1 MMLMGAFG
9 GAVTTF
15 VTKNVAAGLL
25 ASAVCGAALGVVV
38 AVATARFRADQ
49 MVTGLAVN
57 ILAFGLTSFLLRG
70 LFGGRAPVIVLS
82 TLRPLAVPYL
92 SRLPVVGEVLFRQPA
107 LTYAAFILVIPIH
120 FFLSKTRAGLT
131 LRAVGENP
139 AAAFSVGADPIRVRM
154 VAIIAGGAF
163 AGLGGAVLSL
173 QEIGTFTDGM
183 TNGRGFIALAA
194 IIVGRWMPFRVM
206 LGSLLFGAASAI
218 ALNIQGWGLPVS
230 SYIIQMTPYLIALAV
245 LCGVGRSARMPAAIG
260 KPFTRS

>member
-1 MMLMGAFG
+1 MSTSVLIELLAASVRIATPLLLVALGGVLSENAGTFAVGLEGMMLMGAFG
-9 GAVTTF
+9 GAVSTF
-15 VTKNVAAGLL
+15 VLKNVVAGLV
-25 ASAVCGAALGVVV
+25 ASVICGAALAAVV
-38 AVATARFRADQ
+38 AVATAKFRADQ

-70 LFGGRAPVIVLS
+70 LFGGRAPVIALP
-82 TLRPLAVPYL
+82 TLG
-92 SRLPVVGEVLFRQPA
+92 PV
-107 LTYAAFILVIPIH
+107 
-120 FFLSKTRAGLT
+120 
-131 LRAVGENP
+131 
-139 AAAFSVGADPIRVRM
+139 AAFSVGTNPVSVRM
-154 VAIIAGGAF
+154 AATIAGGGL
-163 AGLGGAVLSL
+163 AGVGGAVLSL

-206 LGSLLFGAASAI
+206 LGCLLFGAASAV

-245 LCGVGRSARMPAAIG
+245 LCGVGRATRMPAAIG